1 MTLEENS
8 KIQVNPKIGIGIDL
22 GGSSLKYALGTAQG
36 EILKEGK
43 RPSHA
48 TKGTNII
55 LNEISQAIIE
65 MGNHAKSLGLKP
77 IVVGMGTPGAV
88 DVTTGYLKGSTPNFK
103 FWHNVPIKHELEKR
117 VNLPVFVDND
127 ANLMALGEAKFGAG
141 FGHQNIICLTIG
153 TGIGGGIILNGE
165 LFRGS
170 NYSGAELG
178 HTTIKHDG
186 LKCLCGGKG
195 CLERY
200 ASASAMIELFYK
212 KSLLNSSPV
221 EKEKINVKYIFQ
233 QRKLGNT
240 LATEIIEKS
249 AYYLGRG
256 LANFI
261 NIFNPTI
268 IIIGGGVAEAGKT
281 YLREVE
287 EVAFH
292 YAMDC
297 AKENV
302 KIVGAKLG
310 NRAGSLGALGFA
322 FDQIT
327 LLV

>member
-1 MTLEENS
+1 MTKEAIARE
-8 KIQVNPKIGIGIDL
+8 KMKKKIGIGIDL
-22 GGSSLKYALGTAQG
+22 GGSSLKYALGNAQG
-36 EILKEGK
+36 EIFKKGI

-48 TKGTNII
+48 IEGTDII
-55 LNEISQAIIE
+55 LSEISQAIIE
-65 MGNHAKSLGLKP
+65 MINHAKSLRLKP

-103 FWHNVPIKHELEKR
+103 FWHDVPIKSELEKKIDI
-117 VNLPVFVDND
+117 PVFVDND

-141 FGHQNIICLTIG
+141 IGHQNIICLTIG
-153 TGIGGGIILNGE
+153 TGIGGGIVLNGE
-165 LFRGS
+165 LYRGS
-170 NYSGAELG
+170 NFAGAELG
-178 HTTIKHDG
+178 HTTIKYDG
-186 LKCLCGGKG
+186 LKCRCGGKG

-200 ASASAMIELFYK
+200 ASASAMIDLFYK
-212 KSLLNSSPV
+212 KSRLNSLPV

-249 AYYLGRG
+249 TYYLGRG

-268 IIIGGGVAEAGKT
+268 IIIGGGVAEAGKE

-322 FDQIT
+322 FDQ
-327 LLV
+327 LASR